1 LRAQFA
7 EANVFQSVYT
17 ESSHDDLTDSEL
29 CFFFCEKTELCFW
42 ELSEKAGH
50 VAADDPAGGRTV
62 RSTAAYLVHS
72 EGYHACYNP

>member
-1 LRAQFA
+1 VL
-7 EANVFQSVYT
+7 
-17 ESSHDDLTDSEL
+17 
-29 CFFFCEKTELCFW
+29 FFFCEKTELCFW

>member
-17 ESSHDDLTDSEL
+17 ESSHDDLTDS
-29 CFFFCEKTELCFW
+29 ELCFW